1 MTNTHMKHIQ
11 LFICM
16 ALLFTCVQLHAQTE
30 SAEPEPVL
38 AFGGYVEP
46 YCAYDFNEPNTD
58 GNRPPFFY
66 SYNRHN
72 EVNINLGM
80 LKANYAASKLRAN
93 VALATGTYMNANYA
107 AEPGVLKN
115 ILDMNAGIKV
125 SDNREIWVDAGVFG
139 SHIGFESA
147 IGKDC
152 RNLTRGILAENSP
165 YYEAGAKITYNTPN
179 GKWLLSGLVLNG
191 WQRIQRVPGNSL
203 PSFGTQVQYKPSS
216 KVLLNS
222 STFFGTDKPDNARQM
237 RYFHNLYGI
246 FQVNDQWELTA
257 AFDIGF
263 EEKSPDNS
271 DLNTWYSPIVVARY
285 AATPKTAIAARA
297 EFYRDENGVII
308 ATGTPNGFGVLGL
321 SLNFDYAVLPNALWR
336 IEARFLNSSN
346 DPIFIRDEKL
356 VTNNFFMTTSIAVS
370 F

>member
-1 MTNTHMKHIQ
+1 MKQIN
-11 LFICM
+11 LFLCI
-16 ALLFTCVQLHAQTE
+16 ALLCGTAQLRAQTE
-30 SAEPEPVL
+30 SPEPVL
-38 AFGGYVEP
+38 TFSGYVEP
-46 YCAYDFNEPNTD
+46 YYSCDFNEPDAD

-115 ILDMNAGIKV
+115 ILEMNAGIKV
-125 SDNREIWVDAGVFG
+125 SKDRDIWVDAGVFG

-147 IGKDC
+147 IAKDC

-222 STFFGTDKPDNARQM
+222 STFIGTDKPDNARQM

-246 FQVNDQWELTA
+246 FQVDDQWEITA
-257 AFDIGF
+257 GFDIGF
-263 EEKSPDNS
+263 EEKSPS
-271 DLNTWYSPIVVARY
+271 DSDMNTWYTPIVIARY

-297 EFYRDENGVII
+297 EFYRDENGAII

-336 IEARFLNSSN
+336 IEGRFLNSS
-346 DPIFIRDEKL
+346 DDAIFVRDNNL
-356 VTNNFFMTTSIAVS
+356 VNNNFFMTTSIAVS

>member
-1 MTNTHMKHIQ
+1 
-11 LFICM
+11 M

-46 YCAYDFNEPNTD
+46 YYAYDFNEPNTD

-308 ATGTPNGFGVLGL
+308 ATGTPNGFGVVGL
-321 SLNFDYAVLPNALWR
+321 SLNVDYAVLPNALWR
-336 IEARFLNSSN
+336 VEGRFLNSSD

-356 VTNNFFMTTSIAVS
+356 VNNNFFMTTSIAVS